1 MAQEVATTNNAANA
15 VAPVSVEIGC
25 MSLVELK
32 KRAEAVSNIKKQI
45 MKDGIHYG
53 VVPGCGNKPTLL
65 KNGAE
70 LLCMA
75 FGLASDVKAE
85 ISELGNGHREYTITT
100 TLTSGGVLVA
110 TGIGSCS
117 TLESKYRYRNAPAK
131 TEDTGK
137 PVPKDYWN
145 DRDVNLI
152 GGKGFKAVK
161 NAETGSYTIH
171 KVVGEGGKVENPD
184 IADQYNTCLKMA
196 SKRSL
201 VDAILKA
208 TGGSCEFTQDLED
221 GNVNAAPYNSASRYG
236 STKKGATA
244 KDESADLSAYV

>member
-1 MAQEVATTNNAANA
+1 MPNEIQANTP
-15 VAPVSVEIGC
+15 VQAPVSCEIGC
-25 MSLVELK
+25 MSLTELK
-32 KRAEAVSNIKKQI
+32 KRASMVSQIKREI
-45 MKDGIHYG
+45 MQKDVHYG

-75 FGLASDVKAE
+75 FGLASDVKTQVDD
-85 ISELGNGHREYTITT
+85 LGNGHREYIITT

-117 TLESKYRYRNAPAK
+117 TMESKYRYRNAPAK

-145 DRDVNLI
+145 ARDVNLI

-161 NAETGSYTIH
+161 NPDTGAYTIH

-184 IADQYNTCLKMA
+184 IADQYNTCYKMA
-196 SKRSL
+196 AKRSL
-201 VDAILKA
+201 VDAVLKA
-208 TGGSCEFTQDLED
+208 TGGSCEFTQDIED
-221 GNVNAAPYNSASRYG
+221 GNAPSGYGTGNRYG

-244 KDESADLSAYV
+244 KDENADLSAYV